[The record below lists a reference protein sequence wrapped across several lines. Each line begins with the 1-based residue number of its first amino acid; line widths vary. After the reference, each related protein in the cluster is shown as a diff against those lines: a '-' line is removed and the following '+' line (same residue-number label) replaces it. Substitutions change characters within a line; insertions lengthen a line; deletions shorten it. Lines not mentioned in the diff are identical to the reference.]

1 MVNAIARTNPTLQSK
16 KAIVVENKP
25 GAATN
30 LGADFV
36 AKAAPDG
43 YTVLLGDVATYA
55 ANPSL
60 YQKLQFDPHADA
72 WLRGDA
78 RGRNGSLPQKLGA
91 GPARWLAARHRRP
104 SGPISSAA
112 EGSTTRSI
120 SNADFLSPVDQ
131 LGQFLSGIEHTCF
144 YSRGWHVENV
154 RYFVDRLLVV
164 IDQVDDLTMLRRQSN
179 QCSAHQ
185 FAPILFLQCAQL
197 ATDRRSKNSCA

>member
-1 MVNAIARTNPTLQSK
+1 
-16 KAIVVENKP
+16 VVENKP

-60 YQKLQFDPHADA
+60 YKKLQFDPHADA

-78 RGRNGSLPQKLGA
+78 RGRNGSLPQKLAA

-144 YSRGWHVENV
+144 YSRRWHVENV
-154 RYFVDRLLVV
+154 RYFVDRLLCICKVSAGNGGGGVARPCRHTLVESKGFSVLALVV
-164 IDQVDDLTMLRRQSN
+164 SIRER
-179 QCSAHQ
+179 
-185 FAPILFLQCAQL
+185 
-197 ATDRRSKNSCA
+197 